1 MDPAGA
7 GLIRNRKPLMSS
19 PQPPA
24 LTREDYETIEAAV
37 METTRGRW
45 FLAEYA
51 RRNRQ
56 ADTTVLLE
64 AIGRLERQLAP
75 AESAAAPLA
84 LRRELTDMAESLS
97 QTKLDLAH
105 SIAEASGEAEPP
117 RPERVYE
124 AVVDASERADAVV
137 LNAAEHVQ
145 EIAWALR
152 EGADDGRAVE
162 DLDRQAL
169 EIYRASNQ
177 HALTTGRV
185 RSIVAVLRQM
195 EDRLQGIVGGWQSE
209 FALVDAPDDLRG
221 PRARRGEPET
231 VLATAPSRIR
241 DDIVFVEAPRL
252 EERRQEFAPPPI
264 RLAEVPAPAP
274 RMVEPSPPRTVSDNP
289 FAALD
294 GLPDQ
299 RRLAI
304 FV

>member
-1 MDPAGA
+1 
-7 GLIRNRKPLMSS
+7 MST

-24 LTREDYETIEAAV
+24 LSREDYEAIEAAV
-37 METTRGRW
+37 METSRGRW

-51 RRNRQ
+51 RRNRH
-56 ADTTVLLE
+56 ADTAVLLD
-64 AIGRLERQLAP
+64 AIARLERQLTRS
-75 AESAAAPLA
+75 ESVAAPLE

-105 SIAEASGEAEPP
+105 SLAEATGQAEPP
-117 RPERVYE
+117 RPERVYD

-152 EGADDGRAVE
+152 EGADEGRAVE

-185 RSIVAVLRQM
+185 RSIVSVLRQM
-195 EDRLQGIVGGWQSE
+195 EDRLQGIVGGWQSD
-209 FALVDAPDDLRG
+209 FALVDAPED
-221 PRARRGEPET
+221 RRGRHGRHGQPET
-231 VLATAPSRIR
+231 ILATAPSRIR
-241 DDIVFVEAPRL
+241 DDIVFVDGPRL
-252 EERRQEFAPPPI
+252 EERRQDVAPPPI
-264 RLAEVPAPAP
+264 RLAEIPATSADAVGPAAP
-274 RMVEPSPPRTVSDNP
+274 RTISDNP